1 MTGRPSGGMIDGV
14 GITFADLLDEQDWVP
29 LALDQQSFPSYL
41 WADGGTLADAP
52 VDFAATFDGAMW
64 MSRKPIDIPA
74 FNRNPLR
81 VRPHFV
87 VPRHHHNFDEMLFVF
102 QGEYHIEHGDGD
114 EAQTVRVGPGDCFL
128 SRAGT
133 PYTMTA
139 GPEGVVYIETW
150 PKPVRQLETTWHDV
164 GWVHRKGAR

>member
-1 MTGRPSGGMIDGV
+1 MTSHRRARHDGDV
-14 GITFADLLDEQDWVP
+14 GAIFADLLDNEDWVP
-29 LALDQQSFPSYL
+29 LSLDQQTFPSYL
-41 WADGGTLADAP
+41 WNDGGTLADAP

-64 MSRKPIDIPA
+64 MTRKPIKIPA

-81 VRPHFV
+81 VRPGFV

-102 QGEYHIEHGDGD
+102 EGEYSIEYDDEESVDGTSTVVVEAGD
-114 EAQTVRVGPGDCFL
+114 VFV
-128 SRAGT
+128 SHAGT

-150 PKPVRQLETTWHDV
+150 PAPIRELTTTWHDS
-164 GWVHRKGAR
+164 GWVRR